1 MELRKLLCFHQLP
14 SEHLEMLRSLD
25 WDIHSAANLEE
36 VQNLIKAYP
45 FNIGLAFIDNGSQA
59 TLSELLGLFSIHHY
73 MEWVALLPPEVMERQ
88 DICQL
93 ITRFFY
99 DYHTLPVDPY
109 RLQITLGHAY
119 GMANIMRTV
128 RFQVESMVGQEMV
141 GSSPRMMSLF
151 GDIRKVAMVDA
162 PVLITG
168 ESGTGKEMAAL
179 AVHQRSCRANHPFIA
194 VNCGALPASLVQ
206 SELFGYEK
214 GAFTGANQSKIGRI
228 EAAAGGTLFLD
239 EIGDLPLEMQVNLL
253 RFFQEKTIQR
263 VGSNKEILVDVRIIA
278 ATHVDLEKAVT
289 EGHFREDLYYR
300 LNVLNV
306 KMPPLRERREDI
318 ELLARYYFD
327 RFSNEKGR
335 HVKGFTSEA
344 LNAMRYHDWPGNVRE
359 LINRIRRAM
368 VMSENNLVSAADL
381 GLTPV
386 KTSATPA
393 CNPIVS
399 LDEAKALAEKE
410 AIQNALNLTENN
422 VSRAAR
428 ELRVSR
434 MTLYRLMEKY
444 HINAA

>member
-1 MELRKLLCFHQLP
+1 MESRKLLCFHQSP
-14 SEHLEMLRSLD
+14 SEHLEMLQSLD
-25 WDIHSAANLEE
+25 WETYSASTLEE
-36 VQNLIKAYP
+36 VQKLIETYP
-45 FNIGLAFIDNGSQA
+45 FHIGLAFFANDDKVSV
-59 TLSELLGLFSIHHY
+59 SELLGLFSICHN
-73 MEWVALLPPEVMERQ
+73 MEWVALLPPEVMQKQE
-88 DICQL
+88 ICQL

-128 RFQVESMVGQEMV
+128 RFQVETMVGQEMV
-141 GSSPRMMSLF
+141 GSSPRILSLF

-168 ESGTGKEMAAL
+168 ESGTGKEMTAL
-179 AVHQRSCRANHPFIA
+179 AIHQRSSRANGPFIA

-206 SELFGYEK
+206 SELFGFEK
-214 GAFTGANQSKIGRI
+214 GAFTGAHQTKIGRI
-228 EAAAGGTLFLD
+228 EAASGGTIFLD

-263 VGSNKEILVDVRIIA
+263 VGSIKEIPVDVRIIA
-278 ATHVDLEKAVT
+278 ATHVDLEKAVA
-289 EGHFREDLYYR
+289 EGRFREDLYFR

-306 KMPPLRERREDI
+306 RMPPLRERREDI
-318 ELLARYYFD
+318 ELLAKYYFD

-335 HVKGFTSEA
+335 HVKGFTAEA
-344 LNAMRYHDWPGNVRE
+344 INAMRCHDWPGNVRE
-359 LINRIRRAM
+359 LINRVRRAM
-368 VMSENNLVSAADL
+368 VMSENHLVSAADL
-381 GLTPV
+381 GLQSV
-386 KTSATPA
+386 KMNTGALSKQ
-393 CNPIVS
+393 IVT
-399 LDEAKALAEKE
+399 LDEAKAEAEKD
-410 AIQNALNLTENN
+410 AIQNALNLTECN

-444 HINAA
+444 QIKVD